1 MANKKV
7 VKTICLVFSLML
19 ALFSNTGAQI
29 SLNSTSFATVG
40 TGTDSLRVSLYSAV
54 LPVLPAA
61 TAETWDMTAI
71 VDSLPYFWHARVN
84 SSFYQYADSNEYSL
98 GAYWYQGNA
107 GVNIAGSGIIEAE
120 VEIKKREYNLSFL
133 TASLLDTLFIPAQ
146 TVANSTPLIH
156 LGFPATYNSVWQS
169 NYSNSTTYELTVGM
183 FSYVHKPFVRRR
195 YVQRRDT
202 VKGWGKMKVRNA
214 AGFSSDYFDVLQ
226 IFSTTITTDSFFT
239 DGVPAVPSVVTMFS
253 LEQGKKDTSYV
264 QRYYRAQ
271 EVTPLATIVYRDAGY
286 TQPVKATTHIQRLK
300 VASVDKVT
308 DKETPIIYPN
318 PTSDGCIYLTNL
330 PTIGESSYIL
340 TDVKGNRICSGIID
354 NNKLPSRVELPKW
367 LSNGIYLLNVSN
379 DHQPIGKYSIHI
391 NR

>member
-1 MANKKV
+1 MANKSV
-7 VKTICLVFSLML
+7 VKTVFLVFSLML
-19 ALFSNTGAQI
+19 IVFSRTGAQI

-40 TGTDSLRVSLYSAV
+40 TGVDSLRVSLHSAV

-98 GAYWYQGNA
+98 GAYKYEGNA
-107 GVNIAGSGIIEAE
+107 GVNISGGGIIEPE
-120 VEIKKREYNLSFL
+120 VEVKKREYNLATL
-133 TASLLDTLFIPAQ
+133 TIDPFDTLFIPAQ

-156 LGFPATYNSVWQS
+156 MGFPATYNSVWQS
-169 NYSNSTTYELTVGM
+169 NYSNSTTYELTVSM

-226 IFSTTITTDSFFT
+226 IFTTTITTDSFFT
-239 DGVPAVPSVVTMFS
+239 DGVAAVPSVVTMFS

-300 VASVDKVT
+300 VASVDEVT

-330 PTIGESSYIL
+330 PTVGKSGFIL
-340 TDVKGNRICSGIID
+340 TDVKGALIYSGVID
-354 NNKLPSRVELPKW
+354 KKEMPSRLVLPKW
-367 LSNGIYLLNVSN
+367 LNTGIYILNVIN
-379 DHQPIGKYSIHI
+379 DHMPAGKYRVRI
-391 NR
+391 N

>member
-1 MANKKV
+1 MANKSV
-7 VKTICLVFSLML
+7 VKTVFLVFSLML
-19 ALFSNTGAQI
+19 IVFSRTGAQI

-40 TGTDSLRVSLYSAV
+40 TGVDSLRVSLHSAV

-61 TAETWDMTAI
+61 TVETWDMTAI

-98 GAYWYQGNA
+98 GAYRYEGNA
-107 GVNIAGSGIIEAE
+107 GVNISGGGIIEPE
-120 VEIKKREYNLSFL
+120 VEVKKREYNLATL
-133 TASLLDTLFIPAQ
+133 TIDPFDTLFIPGQ

-156 LGFPATYNSVWQS
+156 VGFPATYNSVWQS
-169 NYSNSTTYELTVGM
+169 NYSNSTTYELTVAM

-271 EVTPLATIVYRDAGY
+271 EVSPLATIVYRDAGY
-286 TQPVKATTHIQRLK
+286 TQPIKATTHIQRLK

-308 DKETPIIYPN
+308 DKETPVIYPN
-318 PTSDGCIYLTNL
+318 PTSDGCIYLANL
-330 PTIGESSYIL
+330 PTIGKCSYIL
-340 TDVKGNRICSGIID
+340 TDVKGNQICSGVI
-354 NNKLPSRVELPKW
+354 NKNETPNRLVLPEW

-379 DHQPIGKYSIHI
+379 DHKPIGKYSVRI
-391 NR
+391 N

>member
-1 MANKKV
+1 MANKSV
-7 VKTICLVFSLML
+7 VKTVLLVFSLML
-19 ALFSNTGAQI
+19 IVFYRTGAQI

-40 TGTDSLRVSLYSAV
+40 TGVDSLRISLHNAV
-54 LPVLPAA
+54 LPALPAA
-61 TAETWDMTAI
+61 TAETWDLTAI

-98 GAYWYQGNA
+98 GAYSYEGNA
-107 GVNIAGSGIIEAE
+107 GVNISGGGIIEPE
-120 VEIKKREYNLSFL
+120 VEIKKREYELSFL
-133 TASLLDTLFIPAQ
+133 TASSLDTLFIPAQ

-156 LGFPATYNSVWQS
+156 VGFPATYNSVWLS
-169 NYSNSTTYELTVGM
+169 NYSNSTTYELTVAM

-226 IFSTTITTDSFFT
+226 IYSTTITTDSFFT
-239 DGVPAVPSVVTMFS
+239 DGVAAVPSVVTMFS
-253 LEQGKKDTSYV
+253 LEQGKKDTSFV

-286 TQPVKATTHIQRLK
+286 TQPIKATTHIQRLK
-300 VASVDKVT
+300 AASVDEIT

-318 PTSDGCIYLTNL
+318 PTSDGCVYLANL
-330 PTIGESSYIL
+330 PTMGESSYIL
-340 TDVKGNRICSGIID
+340 TDVKGALIYSGVIDKNEMPNRV
-354 NNKLPSRVELPKW
+354 LLPKW
-367 LSNGIYLLNVSN
+367 LNTGIYLLNVSN
-379 DHQPIGKYSIHI
+379 DHMPIGKYRIRI
-391 NR
+391 N

>member
-7 VKTICLVFSLML
+7 AKTAYLVFSLML
-19 ALFSNTGAQI
+19 TVFFHTSAQI

-40 TGTDSLRVSLYSAV
+40 TGVDSLRVSLYNAV

-98 GAYWYQGNA
+98 GAYTYEGNA
-107 GVNIAGSGIIEAE
+107 GVNISGGGIIEPE
-120 VEIKKREYNLSFL
+120 VDIKKREYELSFL
-133 TASLLDTLFIPAQ
+133 TASSFDTLFIPAQ

-156 LGFPATYNSVWQS
+156 VGFPATYNSVWQS
-169 NYSNSTTYELTVGM
+169 NYSNSTTYELTVSM

-202 VKGWGKMKVRNA
+202 VKGWGKMKVRTA

-239 DGVPAVPSVVTMFS
+239 DGAPAVPSVVTMFS
-253 LEQGKKDTSYV
+253 LEQGKKDTTYV

-271 EVTPLATIVYRDAGY
+271 EVTPLATIVYRDGGY
-286 TQPVKATTHIQRLK
+286 TQPIKATTHIQRLK
-300 VASVDKVT
+300 VASVNKVT

-318 PTSDGCIYLTNL
+318 PTSDGCIYLANL
-330 PTIGESSYIL
+330 PSIGESRYVL
-340 TDVKGNRICSGIID
+340 TDVNGKRIHLGAID
-354 NNKLPSRVELPKW
+354 KNETPKRLVLPKW

-379 DHQPIGKYSIHI
+379 DDKLIGTYSIQF
-391 NR
+391 NQ